1 MTVTLDD
8 LTRTTGE
15 WLRGEGPMSDVV
27 LSSRIR
33 LARNL
38 AEQPFLSTASST
50 ERTEVFRRLTEEIAS
65 SPFGAD
71 ALLVDMADTDEI
83 DREVLVER
91 HLISRQHAAGEGS
104 RGVSISPTET
114 QALMINEED
123 HLRIQVL
130 RSGMQLDELWEEA
143 NRIDDLLS
151 QRVAYAFDRQLGYL
165 TACPTNVGTG
175 IRVSVMLH
183 LPALKLTKEIE
194 RVARAARDLRLA
206 VRGLYG
212 EGTDTVGDLYQISN
226 QTTLGKSE
234 EEIIQTFTGSIIPKI
249 VEYELAAR
257 ASLAKRRSDYLD
269 DKIWRAY
276 GILCHTRSISSG
288 ETQSLLSPI
297 RMGIHMG
304 RFDRFDIPMLNELFL
319 HTQPAHLQKI
329 HGRSMDE
336 DERGVERARY
346 LRKRLAA
353 GSKPS
358 SA

>member
-1 MTVTLDD
+1 MSSPLDE

-27 LSSRIR
+27 VSSRIR

-38 AEQPFLSTASST
+38 AEYPFVSTAGPS
-50 ERTEVFRRLTEEIAS
+50 ERTEVFRRLVDEITAL
-65 SPFGAD
+65 PFGRD
-71 ALLVDMADTDEI
+71 ALVVDMSETDSI

-91 HLISRQHAAGEGS
+91 NLISRQHAAGDGA
-104 RGVSISPTET
+104 RGVTVSPNET
-114 QALMINEED
+114 QAVMINEED

-130 RSGMQLDELWEEA
+130 RSGMQLEVLWEDA
-143 NRIDDLLS
+143 TAIDDNLS
-151 QRVAYAFDRQLGYL
+151 QKVAYAFDKQLGYL

-183 LPALKLTKEIE
+183 LPALRLTKEIE

-206 VRGLYG
+206 VRGLHG
-212 EGTDTVGDLYQISN
+212 EGTEAVGDLYQISN

-234 EEIIQTFTGSIIPKI
+234 QAIIQTFTKTIIPKI
-249 VEYELAAR
+249 VEYEQTAR
-257 ASLAKRRSDYLD
+257 DSLDKRRVHQVD

-276 GILCHTRSISSG
+276 GVLSQTRCISSA

-304 RFDRFDIPMLNELFL
+304 RFDRIDIRMLNELFL
-319 HTQPAHLQKI
+319 QTQPAHLQRLLGKVL
-329 HGRSMDE
+329 DE
-336 DERGVERARY
+336 EERGVARANY
-346 LRKRLAA
+346 LRRRIADA
-353 GSKPS
+353 
-358 SA
+358 SAPRSN